1 MSESV
6 VKFLHSKRKSV
17 LIFFGLNKRGVN
29 LLKLIERYEEEKLR
43 ANNSSRC
50 KFFWEASIL
59 VRGR

>member
-17 LIFFGLNKRGVN
+17 SIFFGLNKRGVN
-29 LLKLIERYEEEKLR
+29 LLKLIERYEEDKLR

-50 KFFWEASIL
+50 TF
-59 VRGR
+59 

>member
-43 ANNSSRC
+43 ASNSSRC
-50 KFFWEASIL
+50 TF
-59 VRGR
+59 